1 MRMEI
6 RFFDSDGE
14 FEIIH
19 VDSTR
24 QAHINA
30 VTFAQSLGAA
40 GYSYKEV
47 LEALEHALLVLEDE
61 ALEAA
66 DYIDREDQE

>member
-19 VDSTR
+19 IDSTQ
-24 QAHINA
+24 QAHTNA
-30 VTFAQSLGAA
+30 ATFAEALGAA

-47 LEALEHALLVLEDE
+47 LEALEHALLVFEDE